1 MKKTI
6 SCVCSTVKSDGLHW
20 RADPDHVSNIRPGYL
35 VYKLK
40 VSGELFYSIRDG
52 EDSDRSS
59 RDHEYAI
66 VMMND
71 LLYGHIKERIR
82 NAIRNII
89 QDAKY
94 PAIDELKAVLK
105 VQLHIHGRAKI
116 CLNLHHQGLSKIIRQ
131 KPSACKLSI
140 LAWC

>member
-20 RADPDHVSNIRPGYL
+20 RADPDHVSKIRPGYFA
-35 VYKLK
+35 YKLK

-52 EDSDRSS
+52 EDSDKSL

-66 VMMND
+66 VVMNH

-82 NAIRNII
+82 NSIRNIKL
-89 QDAKY
+89 DNKLA
-94 PAIDELKAVLK
+94 AIDDLKSVLNE
-105 VQLHIHGRAKI
+105 IAGE
-116 CLNLHHQGLSKIIRQ
+116 
-131 KPSACKLSI
+131 
-140 LAWC
+140 

>member
-20 RADPDHVSNIRPGYL
+20 RADPDHVSKIRPGYFA
-35 VYKLK
+35 YKLK
-40 VSGELFYSIRDG
+40 VSGELFYSVRDG
-52 EDSDRSS
+52 EDPDRSS

-105 VQLHIHGRAKI
+105 EVSGE
-116 CLNLHHQGLSKIIRQ
+116 
-131 KPSACKLSI
+131 
-140 LAWC
+140 